1 MNIQLEFI
9 KNELSKNINEFNT
22 KELIKIVVSIDSV
35 TEEEHQIL
43 KDIKKIL
50 NNNAVED
57 EQVNQNVDI
66 LIKKIN
72 TLKVQPQT
80 EDVTETDSEQQIST
94 PLITQNLQIRERTD
108 HNLIPDSSI
117 RIVKDG
123 LDIMNLLISEEEE
136 ADDTVNL
143 YFNNEL
149 CHVVNKSLKSKT
161 NTYTLD
167 PLNIVIRRK
176 SFNKANDPFS
186 WKYSSPDP
194 NTGIKRPISYFTQE
208 LISDDE
214 NVKNII
220 NIQYALKPALFNT
233 NGVIYKVYKQN
244 SELFNRLQLFTIN

>member
-22 KELIKIVVSIDSV
+22 KELIKIVMPIDSV

-50 NNNAVED
+50 NNNVVED
-57 EQVNQNVDI
+57 DKVNQNIDI
-66 LIKKIN
+66 LIKRIN

-94 PLITQNLQIRERTD
+94 SSITQNLQIRERTD
-108 HNLIPDSSI
+108 HNLIPDNSI

-143 YFNNEL
+143 YFNNDL
-149 CHVVNKSLKSKT
+149 CHVVNK
-161 NTYTLD
+161 
-167 PLNIVIRRK
+167 
-176 SFNKANDPFS
+176 
-186 WKYSSPDP
+186 
-194 NTGIKRPISYFTQE
+194 
-208 LISDDE
+208 
-214 NVKNII
+214 
-220 NIQYALKPALFNT
+220 
-233 NGVIYKVYKQN
+233 
-244 SELFNRLQLFTIN
+244 